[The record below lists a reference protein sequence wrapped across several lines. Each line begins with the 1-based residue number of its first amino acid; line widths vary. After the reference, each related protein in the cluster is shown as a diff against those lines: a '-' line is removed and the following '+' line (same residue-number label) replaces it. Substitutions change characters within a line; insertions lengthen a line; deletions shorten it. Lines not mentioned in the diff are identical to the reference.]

1 VAVVVVVIVVIAV
14 PVAVPIVG
22 EALVAA
28 GIAVEVISSG
38 DVGIVPSA
46 HASERISA
54 QMSERIAH
62 MGGAVHGHAAT
73 DPTAAH
79 SAAATNGSE
88 MAAGAATHV
97 ASATAASAPTAAT
110 AATFHQLKQAGRGGI
125 GWSEGWRGVCRQ
137 GDRCKQG

>member
-1 VAVVVVVIVVIAV
+1 
-14 PVAVPIVG
+14 
-22 EALVAA
+22 
-28 GIAVEVISSG
+28 
-38 DVGIVPSA
+38 
-46 HASERISA
+46 
-54 QMSERIAH
+54 

-73 DPTAAH
+73 DATAAH